1 MTNLSHD
8 DFKIKL
14 NTIVNIGL
22 KTERDWRQQCYPP
35 NFGQFFVLAK
45 VEALTRQ
52 KKNPSKDFFSFVRN
66 GPVLSCTLVQGQWCF
81 IAQ

>member
-52 KKNPSKDFFSFVRN
+52 KKKIPQKIFFL
-66 GPVLSCTLVQGQWCF
+66 LSATAPC
-81 IAQ
+81 